1 MSGRLTSLPTAFRL
15 EDSGSLVRLPE
26 IDLNLSSETVMYLR
40 RLSAIAFLVFA
51 AFFLSTRTGSTH
63 EPITTKVMFNKE
75 VIRILERNC
84 LGCHAPNKI
93 KADIPLTTY
102 DEARPWAK
110 AIKEEVLEKRMMPF
124 QAVKGYGRFQHDYIL
139 TQRDTELLVSWI
151 EGGAPRGDVKDYP
164 REEIER
170 LVSGNGWALGEPDLV
185 LQSEEVK
192 LSADADE
199 ETRCFILP
207 TNLKEARSL
216 TAIDF
221 QSGKGTVV
229 HSASFHRLS
238 GLYKASGKSSCGVII
253 GETLGVWVPGQTAT
267 RLPAG
272 VGRKLNV
279 GEVIVLQLRYRKTGE
294 ATTDR
299 SRVALYFAKTAPSKS
314 VSTTA
319 VTSAMTI
326 PAGAENHVVNASLTI
341 VQTAEAVSIRPL
353 LFPFAKS
360 VEAKAIRPD
369 GTIEVLIVARDYRYD
384 WQPAYYFKQ
393 PVSLPRGTR
402 IEVTAYLDNSDNNR
416 NQPND
421 PPVEL
426 KLTSPLCEIALAQ
439 STQTKSANKS
449 ARATAKAS
457 GNSVGGQ

>member
-1 MSGRLTSLPTAFRL
+1 MC
-15 EDSGSLVRLPE
+15 
-26 IDLNLSSETVMYLR
+26 LR
-40 RLSAIAFLVFA
+40 RLFVIVVLVFA
-51 AFFLSTRTGSTH
+51 AVFLTTRTGSTH

-102 DEARPWAK
+102 EEARPWAK

-124 QAVKGYGRFQHDYIL
+124 QAVKGYGRFQHDYLL

-170 LVSGNGWALGEPDLV
+170 LISGNGWPLGAPDLV
-185 LQSEEVK
+185 LQSEEAK
-192 LSADADE
+192 LSAETDE

-216 TAIDF
+216 SAIDF
-221 QSGKGTVV
+221 QPGNGTVV

-238 GLYKASGKSSCGVII
+238 GLYKASGKSSCGVIT

-272 VGRKLNV
+272 IGRKLSA
-279 GEVIVLQLRYRKTGE
+279 GEEIVLQIRYHNTDE
-294 ATTDR
+294 AATDR
-299 SRVALYFAKTAPSKS
+299 SRLALYVAKETATKS
-314 VSTTA
+314 VRTEA
-319 VTSAMTI
+319 IAAAPVTI
-326 PAGAENHVVNASLTI
+326 PANAENHVVKVATTI
-341 VQTAEAVSIRPL
+341 AQTSEAISIRPL

-360 VEAKAIRPD
+360 VEAKAVRPD
-369 GTIEVLIVARDYRYD
+369 GSIEVLIVARDYRYD
-384 WQPAYYFKQ
+384 WQPAYFFKT
-393 PVSLPRGTR
+393 PVQLPRGTR

-426 KLTSPLCEIALAQ
+426 KLNSPLCEIALAH
-439 STQTKSANKS
+439 STQLN
-449 ARATAKAS
+449 RINTAADKRKKPQI
-457 GNSVGGQ
+457 SVSQR

>member
-1 MSGRLTSLPTAFRL
+1 MC
-15 EDSGSLVRLPE
+15 
-26 IDLNLSSETVMYLR
+26 LR
-40 RLSAIAFLVFA
+40 RLFVIVVIVFA
-51 AFFLSTRTGSTH
+51 AVFLTTRTGSTH

-102 DEARPWAK
+102 EEARPWAK

-124 QAVKGYGRFQHDYIL
+124 QAVKGYGRFQHDYLL

-164 REEIER
+164 REEIEQ
-170 LVSGNGWALGEPDLV
+170 LISGNGWPLGAPDLV

-192 LSADADE
+192 LSAENDE

-216 TAIDF
+216 SAIDF
-221 QSGKGTVV
+221 QPGNGTVL
-229 HSASFHRLS
+229 HSASFHRLNR
-238 GLYKASGKSSCGVII
+238 LYKASGKSSCGVIT

-272 VGRKLNV
+272 IGRKLSA
-279 GEVIVLQLRYRKTGE
+279 GEEIVLQIRYHNTDE
-294 ATTDR
+294 AATDR
-299 SRVALYFAKTAPSKS
+299 SRLALYFAKETATKS
-314 VSTTA
+314 VRTEAIAAAS
-319 VTSAMTI
+319 VTV
-326 PAGAENHVVNASLTI
+326 PANTENHVVKVATTI
-341 VQTAEAVSIRPL
+341 AQTSEAISIRPL

-369 GTIEVLIVARDYRYD
+369 GSIEVLIVARDYRYD
-384 WQPAYYFKQ
+384 WQPAYFFKT
-393 PVSLPRGTR
+393 PVQLPRGTR
-402 IEVTAYLDNSDNNR
+402 IEVTAYVDNSDNNR

-426 KLTSPLCEIALAQ
+426 KLNSPLCEIALAH
-439 STQTKSANKS
+439 STQLN
-449 ARATAKAS
+449 RINTAADKRKKPQI
-457 GNSVGGQ
+457 SVSQR

>member
-1 MSGRLTSLPTAFRL
+1 MVT
-15 EDSGSLVRLPE
+15 
-26 IDLNLSSETVMYLR
+26 R
-40 RLSAIAFLVFA
+40 RYSAIAIFILSV
-51 AFFLSTRTGSTH
+51 FFLSTRTGSTH

-93 KADIPLTTY
+93 KSDISLTTY
-102 DEARPWAK
+102 EEARPWAK

-139 TQRDTELLVSWI
+139 TQRDIELLVSWI

-164 REEIER
+164 KPEIER
-170 LVSGNGWALGEPDLV
+170 LISGNGWPLGAPDLV

-192 LSADADE
+192 LSAEADE

-207 TNLKEARSL
+207 TNLKETRSL

-221 QSGKGTVV
+221 QPGNGAVV
-229 HSASFHRLS
+229 HNASFHLRS
-238 GLYKASGKSSCGVII
+238 TKPIPPNVKMSACGMV

-267 RLPAG
+267 RFPEG
-272 VGRKLNV
+272 IGRKLNA
-279 GEVIVLQLRYRKTGE
+279 GEQIVVQIRYRNSGE
-294 ATTDR
+294 AATDR
-299 SRVALYFAKTAPSKS
+299 SRVAMYFAKEAAPKALR
-314 VSTTA
+314 TEA
-319 VTSAMTI
+319 VTPAAVTVPANAEHHPVKASMTV
-326 PAGAENHVVNASLTI
+326 AQSSEV
-341 VQTAEAVSIRPL
+341 VSIRPL

-384 WQPAYYFKQ
+384 WQPAYFFKT

-402 IEVTAYLDNSDNNR
+402 IEVTAYVDNSDNNR

-426 KLTSPLCEIALAQ
+426 KLNSPLCEIALAQ
-439 STQTKSANKS
+439 STQLKPTNTSAEK
-449 ARATAKAS
+449 RKKPQI
-457 GNSVGGQ
+457 SVSQR

>member
-1 MSGRLTSLPTAFRL
+1 MF
-15 EDSGSLVRLPE
+15 
-26 IDLNLSSETVMYLR
+26 NR

-102 DEARPWAK
+102 EEARPWAK

-151 EGGAPRGDVKDYP
+151 EGGAPRGDIKDYP
-164 REEIER
+164 REEVDR
-170 LVSGNGWALGEPDLV
+170 LISGNAWPLGAPDLV

-192 LSADADE
+192 LAAEGED
-199 ETRCFILP
+199 ETRCAVLP
-207 TNLKEARSL
+207 TNLKTERWL

-221 QSGKGTVV
+221 QPGNGAVV
-229 HSASFHRLS
+229 QSASLHLVSTKPISPNVKLS
-238 GLYKASGKSSCGVII
+238 ACGRA
-253 GETLGVWVPGQTAT
+253 GETLGVWVPGQAAV
-267 RLPAG
+267 RLPEGAG
-272 VGRKLNV
+272 QRLKA
-279 GEVIVLQLRYRKTGE
+279 GEQVILQLRYRKTGE
-294 ATTDR
+294 AATDR

-319 VTSAMTI
+319 VASAMTV
-326 PAGAENHVVNASLTI
+326 PAGAENHAVKATLT
-341 VQTAEAVSIRPL
+341 VAQTAEAVSIRPL

-369 GTIEVLIVARDYRYD
+369 GTIEVLIVVRDYRYD
-384 WQPAYYFKQ
+384 WQPAYFFKQ
-393 PVSLPRGTR
+393 PIELPRGTR

-426 KLTSPLCEIALAQ
+426 KLNQPLCEIALAH
-439 STQTKSANKS
+439 STQPKS
-449 ARATAKAS
+449 ARSANSS
-457 GNSVGGQ
+457 GSQKGGFQ